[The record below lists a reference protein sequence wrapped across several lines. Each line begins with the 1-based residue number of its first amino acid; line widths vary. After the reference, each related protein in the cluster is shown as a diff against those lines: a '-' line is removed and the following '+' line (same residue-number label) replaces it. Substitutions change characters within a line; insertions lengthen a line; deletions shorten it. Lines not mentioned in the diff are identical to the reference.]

1 MNIIVIFDKALSY
14 RIFQCELKNNLT
26 LNLYDESIKMI
37 GDRWL
42 LTLVARMTI
51 PVADDLIQEDHLDL
65 MDKNEIK
72 KTLGESVVFEQ
83 KSNRIFVDQSDKKN
97 IFQEMYD
104 IFLEN
109 TLPYLSHRD
118 FPKRFLLKKIKEEVK
133 KRLKPPHNH

>member
-1 MNIIVIFDKALSY
+1 MTPRLIKTI
-14 RIFQCELKNNLT
+14 ELKNNLT

-42 LTLVARMTI
+42 VTMVARITI
-51 PVADDLIQEDHLDL
+51 PVDEALIQANHLGL
-65 MDKNEIK
+65 MDKDEIK
-72 KTLGESVVFEQ
+72 KALGESVVFEQ

-109 TLPYLSHRD
+109 TLPYLSHGN
-118 FPKRFLLKKIKEEVK
+118 FPKRFVLKKIKEEMDK
-133 KRLKPPHNH
+133 QFKRR

>member
-1 MNIIVIFDKALSY
+1 MTPRLIKTI
-14 RIFQCELKNNLT
+14 ELKNNLT

-42 LTLVARMTI
+42 VTMVARITI
-51 PVADDLIQEDHLDL
+51 PVDEALIQANHLGL
-65 MDKNEIK
+65 MDKDEIK
-72 KTLGESVVFEQ
+72 KALGESVVFEQ

-109 TLPYLSHRD
+109 TLPYLSHSN
-118 FPKRFLLKKIKEEVK
+118 FPKRFVLKKIKEEMDK
-133 KRLKPPHNH
+133 QFKRR

>member
-1 MNIIVIFDKALSY
+1 MTPILIQTI
-14 RIFQCELKNNLT
+14 ELKNKLT

-42 LTLVARMTI
+42 VTLAARITI
-51 PVADDLIQEDHLDL
+51 PVDEALIQEDHLGL
-65 MDKNEIK
+65 MDQDEIK

-83 KSNRIFVDQSDKKN
+83 KSNRIFVEQSDKKN

-109 TLPYLSHRD
+109 TLPYLSHSN
-118 FPKRFLLKKIKEEVK
+118 FPKRFVLKKIKQEMDK
-133 KRLKPPHNH
+133 QFKRRS